1 MGKVIFWIVVIFGLL
16 LVARLA
22 NVSAAKRRGGT
33 GASRVPPARPMVRCM
48 RCGVFLPGTDAKAV
62 PGGHVC
68 SDPACA
74 ERR

>member
-22 NVSAAKRRGGT
+22 NAAAAKRRNGT
-33 GASRVPPARPMVRCM
+33 GASRVPPASPMVRCI
-48 RCGVFLPGTDAKAV
+48 RCGVFLPGADAKAV

-68 SDPACA
+68 SDPACV

>member
-22 NVSAAKRRGGT
+22 NVAATKHRHGSGK
-33 GASRVPPARPMVRCM
+33 SRTPPASPMVRCM
-48 RCGVFLPGTDAKAV
+48 HCGVFLPGADATAIA
-62 PGGHVC
+62 GGHVC
-68 SDPACA
+68 SDPACV